1 MNGIDF
7 KGEAITFKAT
17 TAGILSTLSHCID
30 LMVKRED
37 SWQKRL
43 DKVRTSWGGGWFGPR
58 LQRSFTQYCFLCGR
72 VSKYRDMMGHFGSEA
87 SYHSCGD
94 ICCPFSTV
102 FVSMLL

>member
-1 MNGIDF
+1 MCVFCLPVFAPASPKGMNGIDF

-43 DKVRTSWGGGWFGPR
+43 DKVRSVAVRRGG
-58 LQRSFTQYCFLCGR
+58 
-72 VSKYRDMMGHFGSEA
+72 
-87 SYHSCGD
+87 
-94 ICCPFSTV
+94 
-102 FVSMLL
+102 